1 MLYNNNKMKYFLN
14 DQDLQTMSENLR
26 KTLKEYYK
34 DEVDQVDDHIIDTLC
49 QNYVLDLKSKIKI
62 LSHTWHGNSL
72 DRSVQS

>member
-34 DEVDQVDDHIIDTLC
+34 EEVDQVDDHIIDTLC
-49 QNYVLDLKSKIKI
+49 QNYVLDLKSKNHPDFEK
-62 LSHTWHGNSL
+62 LLNDANL
-72 DRSVQS
+72 YDKK